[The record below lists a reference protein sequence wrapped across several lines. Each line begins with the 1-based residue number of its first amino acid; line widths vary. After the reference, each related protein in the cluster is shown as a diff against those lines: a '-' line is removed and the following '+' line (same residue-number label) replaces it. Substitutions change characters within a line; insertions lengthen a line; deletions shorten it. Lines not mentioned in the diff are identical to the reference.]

1 MITCLKQGQH
11 IVSTLAAP
19 AITAIAFLLSLEKS
33 LPSALP
39 HLPVTTS
46 THL

>member
-1 MITCLKQGQH
+1 MITCLKQGQR
-11 IVSTLAAP
+11 IVSTIAALA
-19 AITAIAFLLSLEKS
+19 IIVIAFLLSLEKS